1 MGLIKYSGLLTGI
14 WGKLNGSVFTRN
26 RSGSIIKNKSTPHNP
41 QSGGQTRNRASMT
54 FLSRKWRELTFTQRN
69 NWNDLSELIVLH
81 NYWGDS
87 YSPSGFNL
95 FCRLN
100 QNLFLISEPYIWDA
114 PLQVDVPV
122 LSDVFCNPV
131 QVGVANMMFRFQD
144 QVTDSDIIHIIYAS
158 PGISAGKYY
167 NKSNFKIIGSIPAGT
182 ANQFQAYSLFTNAYS
197 IPRLNQKIFFKLRA
211 ISKTTGF
218 DSISSHFNNLCQSP
232 SIGIGYDTIGSTLKV
247 Y

>member
-1 MGLIKYSGLLTGI
+1 MALIKCSALLTGL

-26 RSGSIIKNKSTPHNP
+26 RSGAIIKNKTTPHNP
-41 QSGGQTRNRASMT
+41 QSPRQSQNRASVS
-54 FLSRKWRELTFTQRN
+54 FLSRKWRLLTFSQRN
-69 NWNDLSELIVLH
+69 EWNELSELIVLH

-122 LSDVFCNPV
+122 LHDVFCNPI
-131 QVGVANMMFRFQD
+131 QVGVRNMMLRFQD
-144 QVTDSDIIHIIYAS
+144 QTTDSDIIHIIYAS

-167 NKSNFKIIGSIPAGT
+167 NKSNFKIIGIIDSGVS
-182 ANQFQAYSLFTNAYS
+182 NQFQAYSLFTDAYS
-197 IPRLNQKIFFKLRA
+197 TPKLNQKIFFKLRG

-218 DSISSHFNNLCQSP
+218 DSISSHFNNLVQP
-232 SIGIGYDTIGSTLKV
+232 LSIGIGYDTIGSSLKV